1 MATIKGNVQAR
12 VSRSFPADLNSE
24 GTEAE
29 AVGRGAIVVSPPVAA
44 ETQAPERDSD
54 TALVAAVRRGDDRAF
69 EQLYSRY
76 QRRISVYVFGMV
88 KDHGRA
94 EDITQEVFISALRR
108 MRDTD
113 RAIAFKPWVYEIA
126 KNACIDQFRR
136 SRRAEEV
143 SFDAGDELGVADQG
157 RLIAGEP
164 TPDAAVDAKQQL
176 DHLCGAFGG
185 LSDSHHEILVLREFE
200 GLSYSEIGDRMG
212 LSRPGVESTL
222 FRARKRLG
230 EEYDELITGQRCVRI
245 QSIISSAASSSLGAR
260 DTRRLAR
267 HLSHCQPCR
276 RQAVAAGIDT
286 AAILARK
293 PVRRRVAEKLGGLLP
308 IPAFLRTRGWLGG
321 GQMVAGSEPMTAAWS
336 KAAAVAATVLVVGAG
351 AGVEPQIGGAAPDAR
366 SQPKVAASAG
376 RSNSSATAANARA
389 RTLGLSS
396 APTKT
401 TGSAGS
407 RRGASKKAAGDKG
420 ASAPT
425 GGGGS
430 TSPTAPASTGS
441 GGSATSPSS
450 GTRKPSGSGSTPKPT
465 ADLPGTTQQAADQ
478 VDKTVRN
485 TGQAVTN
492 TVDGAANTVG
502 GAVTGAGNTVG
513 GATGAVGGAVGGA
526 TGAAGGAVGGATG
539 AAGGAVGGATGA
551 AGGAVGGATGG
562 AGGAVG
568 GATGAAGGAVEDT
581 TGAVGGAVGGA
592 TGSLPGLG
600 G

>member
-1 MATIKGNVQAR
+1 
-12 VSRSFPADLNSE
+12 
-24 GTEAE
+24 
-29 AVGRGAIVVSPPVAA
+29 VGRGAIVLSPPVAA
-44 ETQAPERDSD
+44 ERQAPERDSD

-76 QRRISVYVFGMV
+76 QRRISAYVLGMV

-143 SFDAGDELGVADQG
+143 SFDAGDGLGAADQG
-157 RLIAGEP
+157 RLVAGEP

-230 EEYDELITGQRCVRI
+230 EEYDELVTGQRCERI
-245 QSIISSAASSSLGAR
+245 QSIISSAGSSSLGAR

-267 HLSHCQPCR
+267 HLAHCQPCR
-276 RQAVAAGIDT
+276 RQAVGAGIDT

-308 IPAFLRTRGWLGG
+308 IPAFLRSRGWLGSG
-321 GQMVAGSEPMTAAWS
+321 EMVAGSEPMTAAWC
-336 KAAAVAATVLVVGAG
+336 KAAAVAATLLVVGAG
-351 AGVEPQIGGAAPDAR
+351 AGIEPQTGGAAPDAR
-366 SQPKVAASAG
+366 PQPKIAASAG
-376 RSNSSATAANARA
+376 HSNASPTASNARA

-396 APTKT
+396 APTRT

-407 RRGASKKAAGDKG
+407 RRGASKKA
-420 ASAPT
+420 S
-425 GGGGS
+425 GGKETSS

-441 GGSATSPSS
+441 GGPATSPSS
-450 GTRKPSGSGSTPKPT
+450 GTREPSGSGSTPKPT
-465 ADLPGTTQQAADQ
+465 ANLPGSTQQAADQ

-492 TVDGAANTVG
+492 TVDGAGNAVG

-513 GATGAVGGAVGGA
+513 GATGDVGGAVGGVTGAAGGAVGGA

-551 AGGAVGGATGG
+551 AGGAVGGATGA

-581 TGAVGGAVGGA
+581 TGAVSGAVGGA